1 MGFQKGD
8 QVILIQNKPFTLRL
22 TLGALAEI
30 SERLNVTGPD
40 ALLNKLTVLDAP
52 KTRLILACLTHP
64 RLKSD
69 VLMSDND
76 IAKALPKICEVFE
89 YAFG

>member
-8 QVILIQNKPFTLRL
+8 QVIFIQSQRFTLRL

-30 SERLNVTGPD
+30 SERLDVNGPD
-40 ALLNKLTVLDAP
+40 ALLRKLAVLDAL
-52 KTRLILACLTHP
+52 KVRLILNCLMHP
-64 RLKSD
+64 RLEGD
-69 VLMSDND
+69 VLMSDDD